1 MWLNRLSG
9 VLILFTISTV
19 RRGSFTIMQ
28 PMGDPLKWIK
38 RVLNIAYLG
47 AITFVERII
56 PFLPVGWVEQ
66 LQQHRLRSI
75 VKYAYETVPFSSTDH
90 STLQRQ
96 LVEKTRSVLGKQIRV
111 EVECIVEMP
120 RTPQCN
126 FLRVV
131 SNSGVSKE

>member
-9 VLILFTISTV
+9 VLVLFTISTV

-38 RVLNIAYLG
+38 RVPNIAYLG

-56 PFLPVGWVEQ
+56 PFLPVGWIEQ

-75 VKYAYETVPFSSTDH
+75 VKHAYETVPFSSTDH

-96 LVEKTRSVLGKQIRV
+96 LLEKTRSVLGKYIRV
-111 EVECIVEMP
+111 KVEFVEEIP
-120 RTPQCN
+120 CTPQDN

-131 SNSGVSKE
+131 SNSRVSKE

>member
-1 MWLNRLSG
+1 
-9 VLILFTISTV
+9 
-19 RRGSFTIMQ
+19 
-28 PMGDPLKWIK
+28 MGDPLKWIK

-66 LQQHRLRSI
+66 LQQHRLHSI
-75 VKYAYETVPFSSTDH
+75 VKHAYETVPFSSTDH

-96 LVEKTRSVLGKQIRV
+96 LLEKTRSVLGKQIRV
-111 EVECIVEMP
+111 EVEFIEEMP
-120 RTPQCN
+120 RTPQYN

-131 SNSGVSKE
+131 PNSGVSKE